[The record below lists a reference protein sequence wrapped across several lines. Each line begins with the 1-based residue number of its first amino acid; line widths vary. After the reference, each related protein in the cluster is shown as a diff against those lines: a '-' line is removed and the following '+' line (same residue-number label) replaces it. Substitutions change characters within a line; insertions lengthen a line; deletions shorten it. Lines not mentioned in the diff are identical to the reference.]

1 MKDEALALKLKI
13 MRQRRGLT
21 QKELSEHIGIGRQC
35 ISSYET
41 GRSTPP
47 PENLMIFADFYGI
60 SVDSLLD
67 KAVPAPPQID
77 ARDLT
82 KKQIEALNIVVEEF
96 RRLNRRNPSYTV

>member
-21 QKELSEHIGIGRQC
+21 QKELSEYIGIGRQSL
-35 ISSYET
+35 SSYET
-41 GRSTPP
+41 GRCTPP
-47 PENLMIFADFYGI
+47 PENLMIIADFYGI

-67 KAVPAPPQID
+67 KTISAPSQID

-82 KKQIEALNIVVEEF
+82 KKQIEALNIVVEEL
-96 RRLNRRNPSYTV
+96 RQLNRQNPSYMI